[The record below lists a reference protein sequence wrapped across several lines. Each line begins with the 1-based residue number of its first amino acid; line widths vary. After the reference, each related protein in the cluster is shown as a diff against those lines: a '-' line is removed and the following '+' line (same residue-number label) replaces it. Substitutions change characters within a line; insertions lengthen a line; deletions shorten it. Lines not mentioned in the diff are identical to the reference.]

1 MRRSETVFQGGILR
15 IAPWRAWR
23 LGGSIPVLGL
33 ALLATLLTGC
43 GEYKQSVAYE
53 DGGYQGKKDERMWDN
68 ERFMHDPSVWKQ
80 MINERTQQQNEYGRT
95 GEQG

>member
-1 MRRSETVFQGGILR
+1 MNFAYIRRAMIVLLPAL
-15 IAPWRAWR
+15 IA
-23 LGGSIPVLGL
+23 
-33 ALLATLLTGC
+33 GC

-68 ERFMHDPSVWKQ
+68 ERSMHDSSVWKQ

-95 GEQG
+95 GDQG